1 MKNSTFGVSNY
12 LHSKFIKMNIS
23 KSAFGLLTLISFLFI
38 ACSEKEEVA
47 PRIDSTIYNQL
58 QAKLMDAKPGDV
70 IEIPAGTYYFDRP
83 LSLEGIS
90 GVTLRG
96 AGKLNTVLS
105 FLGQKVGA
113 EGIRIIADSVVL
125 SDLTVQ
131 DTKGDAIKIQDATSV
146 TLRNIRTTWSGG
158 PKETNGGYGI
168 YPVACK
174 NVLIEGCEAS
184 YASDAGIYV
193 GQSSEVIVRNCH
205 AHGNVAGIEIENCQ
219 HSQVYG
225 NLAEG
230 NTGGILVFDL
240 PELPAGNGFD
250 CRVFQN
256 MIRNNNLA
264 NFAPPGN
271 IVGIVPAGTGIILL
285 AAKSVAIY
293 DNQILGHKTIGT
305 AIASYGITQ
314 KKFRDPNYNPYTYN
328 ISIRNNTFKRAKSL
342 PDWRSDFGKMA
353 IMLFWGKPQDILY
366 DGILNPEWSGKNPMF
381 LCIEQNQSDLRFAN
395 IDAGND
401 FNKVVTDMSSYV
413 CKK

>member
-342 PDWRSDFGKMA
+342 PDWRSDFGKMV

>member
-1 MKNSTFGVSNY
+1 VKKSTFVISIVSY
-12 LHSKFIKMNIS
+12 QKIKKMNCS
-23 KSAFGLLTLISFLFI
+23 KVAFGFLTPISFLVFS
-38 ACSEKEEVA
+38 CSDKEEVA
-47 PRIDSTIYNQL
+47 PRIDSSIYNQL
-58 QAKLMDAKPGDV
+58 QAKLMDAQTGDV

-83 LSLEGIS
+83 LSLEGVS

-113 EGIRIIADSVVL
+113 EGIRIIADSAVL
-125 SDLTVQ
+125 SDLTVR
-131 DTKGDAIKIQDATSV
+131 DTKGDAIKIQDANSV
-146 TLRNIRTTWSGG
+146 TLRNVRTTWSGG

-193 GQSSEVIVRNCH
+193 GQSSEVVVRNCH

-219 HSQVYG
+219 HSAVYG

-250 CRVFQN
+250 CRVYQN
-256 MIRNNNLA
+256 IIRNNNLS

-285 AAKSVAIY
+285 AAKTVSVY
-293 DNQILGHKTIGT
+293 DNQILGHKTIGA

-314 KKFRDPNYNPYTYN
+314 KKYKDANYNPYTYN
-328 ISIRNNTFKRAKSL
+328 VSLRNNTFKRANSF
-342 PDWRSDFGKMA
+342 PDWRSDFGKMV

-381 LCIEQNQSDLRFAN
+381 LCIEQNQADLRFAN

-401 FNKVVTDMSSYV
+401 FNQVVTDKSPYI

>member
-342 PDWRSDFGKMA
+342 PDWRSDFGKMV

-401 FNKVVTDMSSYV
+401 FNKVVTDMSSYI

>member
-1 MKNSTFGVSNY
+1 MKNSTFELSNF
-12 LHSKFIKMNIS
+12 LHSKFMKMNIS
-23 KSAFGLLTLISFLFI
+23 KSAFGCLFLISFLFI

-58 QAKLMDAKPGDV
+58 QGKLMDAKPGDV

-131 DTKGDAIKIQDATSV
+131 DTKGDAIKIQDGSSV

-219 HSQVYG
+219 HSSVYG

-250 CRVFQN
+250 CRVYQN
-256 MIRNNNLA
+256 TIRNNNLT

-305 AIASYGITQ
+305 AVASYGITQ
-314 KKFRDPNYNPYTYN
+314 KKYTDANYNPYTYN

-342 PDWRSDFGKMA
+342 PDWKSDFGKMV

-366 DGILNPEWSGKNPMF
+366 DGILNPEWAGKNPMF
-381 LCIEQNQSDLRFAN
+381 LCIEQNQPDLRFAN

-401 FNKVVTDMSSYV
+401 FNNVVKDRSSFI

>member
-256 MIRNNNLA
+256 MIRNNNLP

-342 PDWRSDFGKMA
+342 PDWRSDFGKMV

-401 FNKVVTDMSSYV
+401 FNKVVTDMSSYI